1 MKVAK
6 KKVSFDIEIDVLSS
20 IKAWCIDN
28 QVKQSDFYREAA
40 IKHFG
45 EVNSNKELYFFNNK
59 TNKMIK
65 LNIDLNFYDF
75 EEYEA
80 EDEIKSAFGIK
91 KIVLVKRRK
100 DNEEKDSI
108 VSKLLEENDEVLKC
122 FKK

>member
-20 IKAWCIDN
+20 IKAWCVDN
-28 QVKQSDFYREAA
+28 KIKQSDFYRIAA
-40 IKHFG
+40 IKYFD
-45 EVNSNKELYFFNNK
+45 EVNQNKELYFFDNK

-65 LNIDLNFYDF
+65 LNVDLNYYDF
-75 EEYEA
+75 EEYDA
-80 EDEIKSAFGIK
+80 DDEIKSAFGIK

-100 DNEEKDSI
+100 DMEENTSI
-108 VSKLLEENDEVLKC
+108 VSKLLKENDEVLKC